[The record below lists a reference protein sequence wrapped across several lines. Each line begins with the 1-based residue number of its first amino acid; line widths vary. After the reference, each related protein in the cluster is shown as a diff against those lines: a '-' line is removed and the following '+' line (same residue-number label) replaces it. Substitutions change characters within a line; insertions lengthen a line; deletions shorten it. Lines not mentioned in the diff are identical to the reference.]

1 MRVTAWGGGDGRHS
15 GEFIQGETEAA
26 VCLAVLSG
34 VSGECAGAR
43 AAIGFL
49 SADHVKEMM
58 KNPLKPQRVQLQL
71 TCVCVCLCATQQLV
85 SVGFRLDRDDEG
97 ETERT
102 LVKM

>member
-1 MRVTAWGGGDGRHS
+1 M
-15 GEFIQGETEAA
+15 
-26 VCLAVLSG
+26 AVLSG
-34 VSGECAGAR
+34 VSGECAGVR

-71 TCVCVCLCATQQLV
+71 TCVCVCVCDTTARL
-85 SVGFRLDRDDEG
+85 SGFQADRDDEG

>member
-1 MRVTAWGGGDGRHS
+1 MGGGDGRHS

-26 VCLAVLSG
+26 VRLAVLSG

-71 TCVCVCLCATQQLV
+71 TCVCLCATQQLG

>member
-1 MRVTAWGGGDGRHS
+1 MGGGDGRHS

-26 VCLAVLSG
+26 VRLAVLSG

-71 TCVCVCLCATQQLV
+71 TCVCLCATQQLG
-85 SVGFRLDRDDEG
+85 SVGFRPT
-97 ETERT
+97 ETMREKLRGH
-102 LVKM
+102 L

>member
-1 MRVTAWGGGDGRHS
+1 MGEGDGRHS

-26 VCLAVLSG
+26 VRFAVLSG
-34 VSGECAGAR
+34 VSGECAGVR

-71 TCVCVCLCATQQLV
+71 TCVCVCLCATQQLG